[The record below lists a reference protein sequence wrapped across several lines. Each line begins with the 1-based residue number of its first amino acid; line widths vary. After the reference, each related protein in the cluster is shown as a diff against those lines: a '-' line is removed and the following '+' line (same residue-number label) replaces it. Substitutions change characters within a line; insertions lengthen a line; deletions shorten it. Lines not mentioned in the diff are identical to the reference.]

1 MVFYPSIH
9 PSMWFEV
16 TPLWKISTEIDCTV
30 KKKSWL
36 CTVTWWCMHHKKWLC
51 RCHPERSWICFHI
64 WLVEGPKF
72 RINILQC
79 MQSKAPTSGI
89 SFIFVQTGLE
99 LIEISAEIV
108 LFKFI
113 TEDSHSGQLLQ
124 QTLVLVS
131 NNLRLDFNWNYFT
144 V

>member
-1 MVFYPSIH
+1 
-9 PSMWFEV
+9 
-16 TPLWKISTEIDCTV
+16 
-30 KKKSWL
+30 
-36 CTVTWWCMHHKKWLC
+36 
-51 RCHPERSWICFHI
+51 
-64 WLVEGPKF
+64 
-72 RINILQC
+72 

-113 TEDSHSGQLLQ
+113 TEDSHGGQLLQ